1 MNCEIMIDKF
11 SGPLDL
17 LLHLIK
23 QSDMDVF
30 EVKISEVTNQYLNY
44 ISKMENLNLNVDSEY
59 ITMAAEL
66 TYIKS
71 RELLPHDDDDDEED
85 LREELINRLVEYQ
98 KYKEITET
106 FKVFEKER
114 QCYFTKNPSLLNEF
128 RDDGI
133 NICNDI
139 SLDDLVKAFSKFCER
154 KEFEK
159 PLNTVVTK
167 KEYSIRK
174 RSDEILKKLKQKK
187 KLEFEELFDVFTKGY
202 VVVTFLSVLNLAK
215 QGSLLISQNNNLEK
229 IVITSKE

>member
-1 MNCEIMIDKF
+1 M
-11 SGPLDL
+11 
-17 LLHLIK
+17 
-23 QSDMDVF
+23 
-30 EVKISEVTNQYLNY
+30 
-44 ISKMENLNLNVDSEY
+44 
-59 ITMAAEL
+59 
-66 TYIKS
+66 
-71 RELLPHDDDDDEED
+71 
-85 LREELINRLVEYQ
+85 
-98 KYKEITET
+98 
-106 FKVFEKER
+106 
-114 QCYFTKNPSLLNEF
+114 
-128 RDDGI
+128 
-133 NICNDI
+133 
-139 SLDDLVKAFSKFCER
+139 DDLVKAFSKFCER

>member
-71 RELLPHDDDDDEED
+71 RELLPHDDDDEEED

-133 NICNDI
+133 NI
-139 SLDDLVKAFSKFCER
+139 
-154 KEFEK
+154 
-159 PLNTVVTK
+159 
-167 KEYSIRK
+167 
-174 RSDEILKKLKQKK
+174 
-187 KLEFEELFDVFTKGY
+187 
-202 VVVTFLSVLNLAK
+202 
-215 QGSLLISQNNNLEK
+215 
-229 IVITSKE
+229 